1 MIKEMQ
7 TAKSSKRFIFFLV
20 LFIGAFPVKS
30 KGQSVWTF
38 EEACKQT
45 LENHPGLR
53 QYRYMTEEKRM
64 EALSARS
71 LYLPQTAI
79 LANYIFLSDDLHLD
93 LTPVRDAIT
102 PLYQALGAYG
112 SFSGVPNPDPATQQQ
127 IPVLPPELSTLAMRQ
142 KMQEGLKKV
151 EAAEWDR
158 IIQKKEFGSIKASV
172 SWPLYAGGR
181 IRAANRIAGLK
192 VEDAEW
198 EERAKAGEA
207 ICELTERYYGLVL
220 ANQTLRVR
228 QVVLEGMQKHLH
240 DATRMHE
247 EGMMAYVEVLQ
258 AKVFEAQAKRELS
271 NAVRMQETAR
281 AALMNTLGNPAA
293 TIETVSGLF
302 YIDSIHPLEYYLH
315 EALANNPSLQ
325 RISLKKQQSAAGTRA
340 ERGQF
345 LPTVALQGSHDIANK
360 DLSEFAPAW
369 MAGVGLKWTLFDGL
383 GRMHNLKAAKLRE
396 KQVEQFQ
403 QKAGDDIAT
412 LIQKLYTE
420 VAAYRDQA
428 KQIDIEV
435 EFATEL
441 LRMREEAFKQEMA
454 PGKEIADARMLLAKA
469 KTGRLQAMY
478 NYVVS
483 LSRLLQ
489 AAGIPEQI
497 LLYTTSPAAVHA
509 IFD

>member
-1 MIKEMQ
+1 ML
-7 TAKSSKRFIFFLV
+7 AY
-20 LFIGAFPVKS
+20 
-30 KGQSVWTF
+30 
-38 EEACKQT
+38 EEAFRQT
-45 LENHPGLR
+45 LDNHPGLR
-53 QYRYMTEEKRM
+53 QYRYQVEERKM
-64 EALSARS
+64 EVLSARS
-71 LYLPQTAI
+71 LFMPQTAI
-79 LANYIFLSDDLHLD
+79 MANYIFLSDDIHLD

-127 IPVLPPELSTLAMRQ
+127 IPVLPPELSTLAVRQ
-142 KMQEGLKKV
+142 KMLEGLQKV

-158 IIQKKEFGSIKASV
+158 VIQKKEFGTIKASV
-172 SWPLYAGGR
+172 AWPVYAGGR

-192 VEDAEW
+192 LQDAEW
-198 EERAKAGEA
+198 EEKVKAGEA

-220 ANQTLRVR
+220 ANQTLKVR
-228 QVVLEGMQKHLH
+228 QIVLEGMQKHLY
-240 DATRMHE
+240 DATRMNE
-247 EGMMAYVEVLQ
+247 EGMMAKVEVLQ
-258 AKVFEAQAKRELS
+258 AKVYEAQAVRELS
-271 NAVRMQETAR
+271 NAVRVRETATT
-281 AALMNTLGNPAA
+281 ALMNTLGNPAGA
-293 TIETVSGLF
+293 IEPVSALF
-302 YIDSIHPLEYYLH
+302 YIDSIPSLEFYLQ
-315 EALANNPSLQ
+315 EARAHNPSLQ
-325 RISLKKQQSAAGTRA
+325 RVSLKKQQSETGTRA
-340 ERGQF
+340 EWGQF

-360 DLSEFAPAW
+360 DLSENAPAW
-369 MAGVGLKWTLFDGL
+369 MAGVGLKWTIFDGL

-403 QKAGDDIAT
+403 QKAGDDIST

-441 LRMREEAFKQEMA
+441 LRMREEAFLQEMA
-454 PGKEIADARMLLAKA
+454 SGKDVADARMLLAKS

-489 AAGIPEQI
+489 AAGVPEQMP
-497 LLYTTSPAAVHA
+497 LFATSPAAIHA
-509 IFD
+509 TAD